1 MPMKKSDFI
10 YKTIQLIL
18 FILLA
23 ITCLCIVL
31 FDANMRSL
39 IASDPGIRLIYA
51 LLGGILGLSFIFIC
65 FEFSFLSSCK
75 KDYTQLDHA
84 VYSDPLSGLANR
96 FSCDNMIEKYLD
108 KPLPECLGC
117 IMFDLKVNEINRL
130 YGHIHGN
137 HHIREFADLLKMAS
151 TDLCFV
157 GRNGGN
163 KFLALFEEGSQE
175 KIDQFLSRLRQRV
188 QAYNDFPENLPI
200 EYYYGVAFQEGDAAK
215 TITDLIA
222 LSNKRISSQTG

>member
-1 MPMKKSDFI
+1 MKKSDFI

-23 ITCLCIVL
+23 IVCLCIFI
-31 FDANMRSL
+31 FDTNIHRLVTTDSSL
-39 IASDPGIRLIYA
+39 RLLYA
-51 LLGGILGLSFIFIC
+51 LLWGILGLSFIFVY
-65 FEFSFLSSCK
+65 FDFSFLSSFQ
-75 KDYTQLDHA
+75 KDYKKLDRA
-84 VYSDPLSGLANR
+84 VYSDPISGLANR
-96 FSCDNMIEKYLD
+96 FGCDTMIEKYLD

-117 IMFDLKVNEINRL
+117 IMFELKVAEINRL
-130 YGHIHGN
+130 YGHLYGN
-137 HHIREFADLLKMAS
+137 HYIKEYADLLKMAS
-151 TDLCFV
+151 VDLCFV

-200 EYYYGVAFQEGDAAK
+200 EYSYGIAFQEGDAAR

-222 LSNKRISSQTG
+222 LSNKRIASQTL